1 MRTIASNQLAHSA
14 TMSHHIGRTDERQG
28 EAGRECQP
36 AIFDVTEL
44 TLSGIYSR
52 VHIPI

>member
-1 MRTIASNQLAHSA
+1 MRTIASNQPAHSA
-14 TMSHHIGRTDERQG
+14 AAMPRHIGTNER
-28 EAGRECQP
+28 ERERECQP

>member
-1 MRTIASNQLAHSA
+1 MRTIASNQPAHSA
-14 TMSHHIGRTDERQG
+14 AAMPHHIGTNER
-28 EAGRECQP
+28 EREYQP